1 MDLLDRFLGHDS
13 GTTRELLALCRPLT
27 DEQLDRPL
35 GIDHGTLR
43 DTCVHL
49 VAVMETWTDFML
61 GQPVR
66 WETLPRDAPRSIAE
80 LSQRFEAVTGDF
92 AALAARI
99 QAEGGWDNTFVD
111 VWQGRR
117 KTFGAGIAH
126 VLTHNM
132 AHRTHAFAMLD
143 RLGVADLPEGDV
155 LGWERRLRGGW
166 EAVE

>member
-1 MDLLDRFLGHDS
+1 MDLLDRFLGHDAA
-13 GTTRELLALCRPLT
+13 TTRELFALCRPLT

-43 DTCVHL
+43 DTCAHL
-49 VAVMETWTDFML
+49 VTVMEIWTDFIL

-66 WETLPRDAPRSIAE
+66 WEALPRGAARSIAE
-80 LSQRFEAVTGDF
+80 LSERFEAVARDF
-92 AALAARI
+92 AAHAARI
-99 QAEGGWDNTFVD
+99 QAEGRWDDTFVD
-111 VWQGRR
+111 VRQGRR
-117 KTFGAGIAH
+117 KTLGAGIAH

-143 RLGVADLPEGDV
+143 RLGVADVPEGDV

-166 EAVE
+166 EAVT